1 MKILPI
7 ESYEALKENAEI
19 VQKDPHGEKVLL
31 LANGHY
37 LKLFRRKRL
46 ISSAAWY
53 PYAKR
58 FVDNA
63 EALEKRGIACPKVV
77 QLFRVQEIARDGVE
91 YEALPGQTLR
101 ALVHAGL
108 SDDRLAEL
116 KHQFNV
122 FVRRLHDNG
131 IYFRSLHLNNV
142 VLTPNGELGL
152 IDLSDI
158 RVHRKALSQFWRKRN
173 LRRLEGI
180 PTERDWIDYRIIL
193 GPAH

>member
-1 MKILPI
+1 MKTLPI
-7 ESYEALKENAEI
+7 ESYQSLKKNAEI
-19 VQKDPHGEKVLL
+19 IERDPHGEKVLM

-53 PYAKR
+53 PYAQR

-63 EALEKRGIACPKVV
+63 KALEERGIPCPRVV
-77 QLFRVQEIARDGVE
+77 KLFRVSEIARDGVE
-91 YEALPGQTLR
+91 YEPLPGSTLR
-101 ALVHAGL
+101 DLVQSGL
-108 SDDRLAEL
+108 SKVRLAEL

-122 FVRRLHDNG
+122 FVRTLHDRG

-142 VLTPNGELGL
+142 VLTPEGKLGL

-158 RVHRKALSQFWRKRN
+158 RVHRGSLSRFWRRRN

-180 PTERDWIDYRIIL
+180 PSERDWIDYPLIL
-193 GPAH
+193 G

>member
-1 MKILPI
+1 MNILPI
-7 ESYEALKENAEI
+7 NDYLTLKQGAEI

-31 LANGHY
+31 LVNGHY

-53 PYAKR
+53 PYARR

-63 EALEKRGIACPKVV
+63 KALEQRGIRCPKAVSC
-77 QLFRVQEIARDGVE
+77 FRVREIARDGVD
-91 YEALPGQTLR
+91 YEALPGDTLR
-101 ALVHAGL
+101 ALVRAGL
-108 SDDRLAEL
+108 SESRLNAL
-116 KHQFNV
+116 KYQFNV
-122 FVRRLHDNG
+122 FVRRLHDSG

-142 VLTPNGELGL
+142 VLTPEGELGL

-158 RVHRKALSQFWRKRN
+158 RVHRKALSRYWRRRN

-180 PTERDWIDYRIIL
+180 PTERDWIDYQIIL
-193 GPAH
+193 G